1 MTAPTTD
8 VECPECGCAFVNAAA
23 YDGHRPNGKCLK
35 PTAVGLVVAPR
46 IRLTWSVPVRVP
58 IAVDMFGNPTEFVDA
73 DPEVARQWDTR
84 VWRDDP

>member
-23 YDGHRPNGKCLK
+23 FDAHRPGAKCLK

-46 IRLTWSVPVRVP
+46 LTWSVPVRVP
-58 IAVDMFGNPTEFVDA
+58 TAVDMFGNPTEFVEADA
-73 DPEVARQWDTR
+73 EVAGQWDER
-84 VWRDDP
+84 HWRPHP